1 MSSPTRSRA
10 RSPAQCAERI
20 DPFGIVATVAPL
32 SGQVAIVTGAGRG
45 LGRAVAETLAALG
58 ASVVLAS
65 RNAPE
70 LDEVVKTIKRA
81 GGHALAQTADVADE
95 RQVQDLGLAT
105 ARWVGPASI
114 LVNCAGMVD
123 PMAPLA
129 RSDPALWLRNIAINV
144 GGTYLPVRVVL
155 PGMLDRGFGRIVNIT
170 SGSATRPSAGWT
182 AYSAAKAAVV
192 QMTRSLALE
201 LEGTGVTAC
210 AFNPGGMDTAMQE
223 RIRRVAA
230 SDFPRSDEYRA
241 LAKEGRLVD
250 PKAPA
255 RAIAYLALPSTEKN
269 GQALQYDDEELRRAV
284 ESALPG

>member
-1 MSSPTRSRA
+1 MA
-10 RSPAQCAERI
+10 L
-20 DPFGIVATVAPL
+20 L

-58 ASVVLAS
+58 APVVLAS

-70 LDEVVKTIKRA
+70 LDEVVKRIKRA
-81 GGHALAQTADVADE
+81 GGKALAQTADIADE
-95 RQVQDLGLAT
+95 RQVQELALAT

-123 PMAPLA
+123 PMAPLS

-144 GGTYLPVRVVL
+144 GGTYLPTRAVL
-155 PGMLDRGFGRIVNIT
+155 PGMLDRGFGRIVNIS

-192 QMTRSLALE
+192 QLTRSLALE
-201 LEGTGVTAC
+201 IEGSGVTAC
-210 AFNPGGMDTAMQE
+210 VFNPGAMDTDMQE
-223 RIRRVAA
+223 RIRRTSAT
-230 SDFPRSDEYRA
+230 DFPRADEYRA
-241 LAKEGRLVD
+241 AAREGRLVD

-255 RAIAYLALPSTEKN
+255 RAIAYLALPDTQQN
-269 GQALQYDDEELRRAV
+269 GQVLQHDDQELHRAV

>member
-1 MSSPTRSRA
+1 MTL
-10 RSPAQCAERI
+10 
-20 DPFGIVATVAPL
+20 L
-32 SGQVAIVTGAGRG
+32 SGQVAIVTGGGRG

-70 LDEVVKTIKRA
+70 LDEVVKVIKRA
-81 GGHALAQTADVADE
+81 GGKALAQTADVADE
-95 RQVQDLGLAT
+95 RQVQELALAT

-129 RSDPALWLRNIAINV
+129 RSDAALWLRNIAINV
-144 GGTYLPVRVVL
+144 GGTYLPIRAVL
-155 PGMLDRGFGRIVNIT
+155 PGMLDRGAGRIVNIS

-182 AYSAAKAAVV
+182 AYSGAKAAVV
-192 QMTRSLALE
+192 QLTRSLALE
-201 LEGTGVTAC
+201 VEGTGVTAC
-210 AFNPGGMDTAMQE
+210 AFNPGAMDTEMQE
-223 RIRRVAA
+223 RIRRTSP
-230 SDFPRSDEYRA
+230 SDFPRAEEYREA
-241 LAKEGRLVD
+241 AREGRLVD

-255 RAIAYLALPSTEKN
+255 RAIAYLVLPSTQRN
-269 GQALQYDDEELRRAV
+269 GQVLQHDDQDLHGAV

>member
-1 MSSPTRSRA
+1 
-10 RSPAQCAERI
+10 
-20 DPFGIVATVAPL
+20 VPL
-32 SGQVAIVTGAGRG
+32 LIGQVAIVTGAGRG

-70 LDEVVKTIKRA
+70 LDEVVKVIKRA
-81 GGHALAQTADVADE
+81 GGHALAQTADVGDE
-95 RQVQDLGLAT
+95 RQVRELALAT

-114 LVNCAGMVD
+114 LINCAGMAD

-144 GGTYLPVRVVL
+144 GGTYLPLRHVL
-155 PGMLDRGFGRIVNIT
+155 PGMLDRGFGRIVNIS

-182 AYSAAKAAVV
+182 AYSSAKAAVV
-192 QMTRSLALE
+192 QLTRSLAIE
-201 LEGTGVTAC
+201 IEGTGVTAC
-210 AFNPGGMDTAMQE
+210 AFNPGAMDTEMQE
-223 RIRRVAA
+223 RIRRTSS
-230 SDFPRSDEYRA
+230 SDFPRADEYREA
-241 LAKEGRLVD
+241 AKEGRLVD

-255 RAIAYLALPSTEKN
+255 RTIGYLALPNTLRN
-269 GQALQYDDEELRRAV
+269 GEVLQYDDEELRRAV

>member
-1 MSSPTRSRA
+1 MA
-10 RSPAQCAERI
+10 L
-20 DPFGIVATVAPL
+20 L

-45 LGRAVAETLAALG
+45 LGRAVSETLAALG

-70 LDEVVKTIKRA
+70 LDEVVKRIKRA
-81 GGHALAQTADVADE
+81 GGKALAQTADIADE
-95 RQVQDLGLAT
+95 RQVQELALAT

-114 LVNCAGMVD
+114 IVNCAGMVD

-144 GGTYLPVRVVL
+144 GGTYRPTRAVL
-155 PGMLDRGFGRIVNIT
+155 PGMLDRGFGRIVNIS
-170 SGSATRPSAGWT
+170 SGSAARPSAGWT

-192 QMTRSLALE
+192 QLTRSLALE
-201 LEGTGVTAC
+201 IEGSGVTAC
-210 AFNPGGMDTAMQE
+210 VFNPGAMDTDMQE
-223 RIRRVAA
+223 RIRRA
-230 SDFPRSDEYRA
+230 SATDFPRADEYRA
-241 LAKEGRLVD
+241 AAREGKLVD

-255 RAIAYLALPSTEKN
+255 RAIAYLALPDTQQN
-269 GQALQYDDEELRRAV
+269 GQVLEYDDEELRRSV

>member
-1 MSSPTRSRA
+1 MTL
-10 RSPAQCAERI
+10 
-20 DPFGIVATVAPL
+20 L

-70 LDEVVKTIKRA
+70 LDEVVKVIKRA
-81 GGHALAQTADVADE
+81 GGRALAQTADVGDE
-95 RQVQDLGLAT
+95 RQVRELALAT
-105 ARWVGPASI
+105 TRWVGPASI

-144 GGTYLPVRVVL
+144 GGTYLPTRAVL
-155 PGMLDRGFGRIVNIT
+155 PGMLDRDFGRIVNIS

-192 QMTRSLALE
+192 QLTRSLALE

-210 AFNPGGMDTAMQE
+210 TFNPGAMDTEMQE
-223 RIRRVAA
+223 RIRRTPA
-230 SDFPRSDEYRA
+230 SDFPRADEFRA
-241 LAKEGRLVD
+241 AAREGGLVD

-255 RAIAYLALPSTEKN
+255 RAIAYLALPSTQQN
-269 GQALQYDDEELRRAV
+269 GQVLQYDDLELRRAV
-284 ESALPG
+284 GSALPG

>member
-1 MSSPTRSRA
+1 VSAVT
-10 RSPAQCAERI
+10 
-20 DPFGIVATVAPL
+20 L
-32 SGQVAIVTGAGRG
+32 LNGQVAIVTGAGRG
-45 LGRAVAETLAALG
+45 LGRAVSETLAALG
-58 ASVVLAS
+58 AAVVLAS

-70 LDEVVKTIKRA
+70 LDEVVKVIKRS
-81 GGHALAQTADVADE
+81 GGKALAQTADVADE
-95 RQVQDLGLAT
+95 RQVQDLALAT

-144 GGTYLPVRVVL
+144 GGTYLPTRAVL
-155 PGMLDRGFGRIVNIT
+155 PGMLDRGFGRIVNIS
-170 SGSATRPSAGWT
+170 SGSAIRPSAGWT

-210 AFNPGGMDTAMQE
+210 AFNPGAMDTEMQE
-223 RIRRVAA
+223 RIRRT
-230 SDFPRSDEYRA
+230 SSEDFPRAEEYRA
-241 LAKEGRLVD
+241 AAREGRLID

-255 RAIAYLALPSTEKN
+255 RAIAYLALPGTQQN
-269 GQALQYDDEELRRAV
+269 GKALEYDDLELRRAV